1 MMDSAKRPDRRCVV
15 TGATSGLGRAMAILL
30 GRRGGRV
37 AITGRRAPML
47 DAAAAEVRQAGAAD
61 VLVLHGGVDDPA
73 VVAGHHATIVER
85 WGGLDLAI
93 LNAGVG
99 GSNDPRAFSAEAY
112 RDAFAVNFFGVVYWL
127 ECLVPGMAAGGGGVI
142 AGISSPGG
150 WRGFPGIGPYSASKS
165 ALSTMLESVRIG
177 LRGTGVCIVD
187 VCPGYVKSEMTAK
200 NDPKHMPFLMETEVG
215 AARILRGI
223 DRRQR
228 LVHFPRRL
236 TWPLRHV
243 VARLPGAVF
252 DPLAARFGRPGAGE

>member
-1 MMDSAKRPDRRCVV
+1 MSDSASRPGRRCVV
-15 TGATSGLGRAMAILL
+15 TGATSGLGRALAILL
-30 GRRGGRV
+30 GRRGERI
-37 AITGRRAPML
+37 ALTGRRTPML
-47 DAAAAEVRQAGAAD
+47 ESAAAEVRAAGAAD
-61 VLVLHGGVDDPA
+61 VLVLPGGVDDPA
-73 VVAGHHATIVER
+73 VVARHHEQIVQR

-99 GSNDPRAFSAEAY
+99 GSDDPRAFRTRAY
-112 RDAFAVNFFGVVYWL
+112 RDTFAVNFFGVCHWL
-127 ECLVPGMAAGGGGVI
+127 ECIIPGMVAEGRGII

-150 WRGFPGIGPYSASKS
+150 WRGFPGVGPYSASKA
-165 ALSTMLESVRIG
+165 ALSTMLESIRVD
-177 LRGTGVCIVD
+177 LRGTGVHIVD

-200 NDPKHMPFLMETEVG
+200 NDPGRMPFLLETEEG
-215 AARILRGI
+215 AVRILRGI

-252 DPLAARFGRPGAGE
+252 DPLAARFGRASREP